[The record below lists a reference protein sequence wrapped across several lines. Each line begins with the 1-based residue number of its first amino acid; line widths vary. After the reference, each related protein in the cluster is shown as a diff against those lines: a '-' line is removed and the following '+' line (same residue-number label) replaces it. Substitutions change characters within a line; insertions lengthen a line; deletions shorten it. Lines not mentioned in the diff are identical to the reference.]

1 MKRLLYT
8 DDAVRQARAVS
19 KKVTTE
25 VHIEGGIINVNLN
38 AWHGDELAETLLV
51 AEGEDTEN
59 NTVWAEDM
67 QKTLDDRIKEIKLYE
82 RMAKEA
88 EELQTTLHNQMESY
102 SEDLYQALQAVID
115 EASYLVDEADGKA

>member
-8 DDAVRQARAVS
+8 DDAVREARAIS

-25 VHIEGGIINVNLN
+25 IHIEGGIINVNLN
-38 AWHGDELAETLLV
+38 AWHGDELAETFLV

-88 EELQTTLHNQMESY
+88 EELQTTLHNQMDSY

>member
-25 VHIEGGIINVNLN
+25 LHIEGGIINVNLN
-38 AWHGDELAETLLV
+38 AWHGDELAETFLV

-67 QKTLDDRIKEIKLYE
+67 QETLEERIKEIKLYE

>member
-38 AWHGDELAETLLV
+38 AWHGDELAETFLV

-82 RMAKEA
+82 RMTKEA

>member
-8 DDAVRQARAVS
+8 DDAVREARAIS
-19 KKVTTE
+19 KKVTIE
-25 VHIEGGIINVNLN
+25 IHIEGGIINVNLN
-38 AWHGDELAETLLV
+38 AWHGEELAETLLV
-51 AEGEDTEN
+51 AEGAEGEN
-59 NTVWAEDM
+59 NIEWAEEM
-67 QKTLDDRIKEIKLYE
+67 QETLEERIKEIKLYE

-88 EELQTTLHNQMESY
+88 EELQTMLHNQMDSY